1 MAVRH
6 TAAGCCRNGAGNL
19 VADPAGLLHT
29 LPMPTPVSP
38 KPPHVREITPR
49 SVAVGLLVALV
60 IGASYPYVV
69 LKFGFG
75 PNISV
80 VSAFFGFMA
89 LGLFS
94 KTYNRWENNIVQT
107 AGTTAGQIAFLCW
120 LLAAFDI
127 LAAEPESGFDV
138 HLTRMQ
144 TFVWLSASG
153 LLGVLLA
160 VPLRR
165 HFIEDENLPFPDGIA
180 AGETLIMLD
189 SRGEQARKSAFV
201 MFGALILS
209 GSTFL
214 ATQLRWIVD
223 NIPVAVN
230 AFSARVGLGFGVSLL
245 NIGSGMII
253 GLRISAS
260 MLIGGVIGWVLAPPW
275 LLSRGLISAD
285 ARRVDILLLIM
296 WPAVGMLVAGG
307 MSALLL
313 RWGVLVRTF
322 KGLAS
327 SASASGDLPLR
338 WVWVGSLAASIFLV
352 GVQAVFF
359 GTPVWHS
366 VVAIALSVPLGLVA
380 LRVLG
385 ETNWG
390 PISTMTNVMQAIF
403 GGLAPGDLR
412 ANMVSSGITGAV
424 AAESEGLMQDFRTGQ
439 MVGSTP
445 RMLTYMQLLSVPVG
459 ALALAFMYPL
469 LRDTYG
475 VIGENAQLLSPTS
488 QRWVGF
494 AKLVTQELTGPAAA
508 NPAAAAR
515 LAWMTTSLA
524 VGALIGVVLTLLE
537 QKERWRPYVPS
548 PTGMGIAML
557 IPINAVTMIFVG
569 AAADSVWAKASPDS
583 HERYSIPIASGLI
596 AGEALVAVVIPLL
609 VTVGLMRLA

>member
-1 MAVRH
+1 
-6 TAAGCCRNGAGNL
+6 
-19 VADPAGLLHT
+19 
-29 LPMPTPVSP
+29 
-38 KPPHVREITPR
+38 
-49 SVAVGLLVALV
+49 LLVALV

-80 VSAFFGFMA
+80 VSAFFGFLA

-94 KTYNRWENNIVQT
+94 RNYNRWENNIVQT

-127 LAAEPESGFDV
+127 LAAEPGSGFDV

-144 TFVWLSASG
+144 TFIWLSASG

-160 VPLRR
+160 VPLRK

-180 AGETLIMLD
+180 AGETVIMLD
-189 SRGEQARKSAFV
+189 SHGEQARKSAFAMV
-201 MFGALILS
+201 GALAAS
-209 GSTFL
+209 GLTFL
-214 ATQLRWIVD
+214 ATQLRWVVD
-223 NIPVAVN
+223 AIPVAVN
-230 AFSARVGLGFGVSLL
+230 AFSARVGFGFGVSLL
-245 NIGSGMII
+245 NIGSGIII

-260 MLIGGVIGWVLAPPW
+260 MFIGGVIGWVIMPPW
-275 LLSRGLISAD
+275 LLSQGLLAAD
-285 ARRVDILLLIM
+285 GRRVDILLLIM

-307 MSALLL
+307 LSGLLF
-313 RWGVLVRTF
+313 RWRVLVRSF

-327 SASASGDLPLR
+327 SASVSGDLPLR
-338 WVWVGSLAASIFLV
+338 WVWMGGLAATVFLIV
-352 GVQAVFF
+352 VQALFF

-366 VVAIALSVPLGLVA
+366 IVAILLSVPLGLVA

-390 PISTMTNVMQAIF
+390 PISTMTNVMQAFF
-403 GGLAPGDLR
+403 GALAPGDLR
-412 ANMVSSGITGAV
+412 ANMVSSGITAAV

-439 MVGSTP
+439 MIQSTP
-445 RMLTYMQLLSVPVG
+445 RMLTYMQLVAVPVG

-475 VIGENAQLLSPTS
+475 VIGDNAQLLSPTS

-494 AKLVTQELTGPAAA
+494 AKLVTQELTGPGASADA
-508 NPAAAAR
+508 VAR
-515 LAWMTTSLA
+515 VSWMTTSLI
-524 VGALIGVVLTLLE
+524 VGAIVGFLLTLLE
-537 QKERWRPYVPS
+537 QKESWRPYVPS

-557 IPINAVTMIFVG
+557 IPINAVTVIFIG
-569 AAADSVWAKASPDS
+569 AVADRIWAKVAPEHHD
-583 HERYSIPIASGLI
+583 RYSIPLASGLI

-609 VTVGLMRLA
+609 VTTGLMRLP

>member
-1 MAVRH
+1 LPS
-6 TAAGCCRNGAGNL
+6 TS
-19 VADPAGLLHT
+19 PA
-29 LPMPTPVSP
+29 
-38 KPPHVREITPR
+38 KPPHVREITAR
-49 SVAVGLLVALV
+49 SLVVGLLVALV

-94 KTYNRWENNIVQT
+94 SNYNRWENNIVQT
-107 AGTTAGQIAFLCW
+107 AGTTAGQISFLCW

-127 LAAEPESGFDV
+127 LAAEPGSGFDV
-138 HLTRMQ
+138 HLTRLQ

-180 AGETLIMLD
+180 AGETVIMLD
-189 SRGEQARKSAFV
+189 SRGPQARKSAFM
-201 MFGALILS
+201 MFAALILS
-209 GSTFL
+209 GLTFL
-214 ATQLRWIVD
+214 ATQLRLVID
-223 NIPVAVN
+223 SIPLAVN
-230 AFSARVGLGFGVSLL
+230 AFSARVGFGFGVSLL

-253 GLRISAS
+253 GLRISSS
-260 MLIGGVIGWVLAPPW
+260 MLIGGIIGWVIAPPW
-275 LLSRGLISAD
+275 LLSRGLLSSD

-313 RWGVLVRTF
+313 RWSVLVRTF
-322 KGLAS
+322 KGLSS
-327 SASASGDLPLR
+327 SATMSGDLPLR
-338 WVWVGSLAASIFLV
+338 WVWVGGLAGSIFLI
-352 GVQAVFF
+352 GVQALFF

-366 VVAIALSVPLGLVA
+366 VVAIALSVPLGLVG

-390 PISTMTNVMQAIF
+390 PISTMTNVIQAVF
-403 GGLAPGDLR
+403 GGIAPGDLR
-412 ANMVSSGITGAV
+412 ANMVSSGIAGAV
-424 AAESEGLMQDFRTGQ
+424 AAESEGLMQDFRAGQ
-439 MVGSTP
+439 MIGSTP
-445 RMLTYMQLLSVPVG
+445 RMLTYMQLLAVPVG

-475 VIGENAQLLSPTS
+475 VIGDNAQLLSPTS

-508 NPAAAAR
+508 DPAVAAR
-515 LAWMTTSLA
+515 IAWMTTSLGI
-524 VGALIGVVLTLLE
+524 GALIGVALTLLE
-537 QKERWRPYVPS
+537 QNHKWRPYIPS
-548 PTGMGIAML
+548 PAGVGIAML
-557 IPINAVTMIFVG
+557 IPINAVTVIFLG
-569 AAADSVWAKASPDS
+569 AAADAVWARAAPDS
-583 HERYSIPIASGLI
+583 HDRYSIPIASGFI

-609 VTVGLMRLA
+609 VTVGLMRLP

>member
-1 MAVRH
+1 MPLAQPVDENVS
-6 TAAGCCRNGAGNL
+6 AAISQK
-19 VADPAGLLHT
+19 PAHI
-29 LPMPTPVSP
+29 
-38 KPPHVREITPR
+38 RELSPR
-49 SVAVGLLVALV
+49 SVAVGLFVALL

-80 VSAFFGFMA
+80 VSAFFGFLA

-94 KTYNRWENNIVQT
+94 RNYNRWENNIVQT

-127 LAAEPESGFDV
+127 LAAEPDSGFDV
-138 HLTRMQ
+138 HLTRVQ
-144 TFVWLSASG
+144 SWVWLSASG

-160 VPLRR
+160 VPLRK

-189 SRGEQARKSAFV
+189 SRGPQARASAFAMV
-201 MFGALILS
+201 GALVLS
-209 GSTFL
+209 GLTFL
-214 ATQLRWIVD
+214 ATQLKWIAE
-223 NIPVAVN
+223 NIAVVVN
-230 AFSARVGLGFGVSLL
+230 GFSARVGLGFGVSLL

-260 MLIGGVIGWVLAPPW
+260 MFLGGIIGWVLAPPW
-275 LLSRGLISAD
+275 LLARGLIAAD
-285 ARRVDILLLIM
+285 ARRVDILLVVM
-296 WPAVGMLVAGG
+296 WPAVGMLTAGG
-307 MSALLL
+307 IAGLLL
-313 RWGVLVRTF
+313 RWNVLIKSF
-322 KGLAS
+322 KGLA
-327 SASASGDLPLR
+327 AGGTSGDLPLR
-338 WVWVGSLAASIFLV
+338 WVWLGSVVAALFLII
-352 GVQAVFF
+352 VQRLFF

-366 VVAIALSVPLGLVA
+366 AVAIVLSVPLGLVA

-390 PISTMTNVMQAIF
+390 PISTMTNLMQAMF
-403 GGLAPGDLR
+403 GVIAPGDLR
-412 ANMVSSGITGAV
+412 ASMVSSGIAGAV
-424 AAESEGLMQDFRTGQ
+424 AAESEGLMQDFRAGQ
-439 MVGSTP
+439 MIGSTP
-445 RMLTYMQLLSVPVG
+445 RVLTYMQLLAVPFG

-475 VIGENAQLLSPTS
+475 VIGEHAQLLSPTS

-494 AKLVTQELTGPAAA
+494 AKIVTRELSGTGVISA
-508 NPAAAAR
+508 AAAAR
-515 LAWMTTSLA
+515 LSWMKMSFA
-524 VGALIGVVLTLLE
+524 IGALVGIALTLLE
-537 QKERWRPYVPS
+537 QRPAWRSLVPS

-557 IPINAVTMIFVG
+557 IPINAVTMIFLG
-569 AAADSVWAKASPDS
+569 AAVDRVWAKAAPAS

-609 VTVGLMRLA
+609 VTVGLMKLP

>member
-1 MAVRH
+1 
-6 TAAGCCRNGAGNL
+6 
-19 VADPAGLLHT
+19 
-29 LPMPTPVSP
+29 LPSPTSQ
-38 KPPHVREITPR
+38 KPPHIRELTPR
-49 SVAVGLLVALV
+49 SVAVGLIVALV

-94 KTYNRWENNIVQT
+94 RNYNRWENNIVQT
-107 AGTTAGQIAFLCW
+107 AGTTAGQISFLCW

-127 LAAEPESGFDV
+127 LAAEPGSGFDV
-138 HLTRMQ
+138 HLTRLQ

-160 VPLRR
+160 VPLRK

-180 AGETLIMLD
+180 AGETVIMLD

-201 MFGALILS
+201 MIGSLLLS
-209 GSTFL
+209 GVTFL
-214 ATQLRWIVD
+214 ATQLRWVVDSIPLIV
-223 NIPVAVN
+223 NT
-230 AFSARVGLGFGVSLL
+230 FSARVGLGFGVSLL

-260 MLIGGVIGWVLAPPW
+260 MLIGGIIGWVIVPPW
-275 LLSRGLISAD
+275 LLSQGLIAVD

-313 RWGVLVRTF
+313 RWGVLMRTF

-327 SASASGDLPLR
+327 SGSMSGDLPLR
-338 WVWVGSLAASIFLV
+338 WVWIGSLAASIFLIV
-352 GVQAVFF
+352 VQAYFF

-366 VVAIALSVPLGLVA
+366 IVAIVLSVPLGLVA

-390 PISTMTNVMQAIF
+390 PISTMTNVIQAVF
-403 GGLAPGDLR
+403 GAIAPGDLR
-412 ANMVSSGITGAV
+412 ASMVSSGITGAV
-424 AAESEGLMQDFRTGQ
+424 AAESEGLMQDFRAGQ
-439 MVGSTP
+439 MIGSTP
-445 RMLTYMQLLSVPVG
+445 RMLTYMQLLAVPVG

-475 VIGENAQLLSPTS
+475 VIGDNAQLLSPTS

-515 LAWMTTSLA
+515 IAWMTTSLG
-524 VGALIGVVLTLLE
+524 VGALVGVVLTFLE
-537 QKERWRPYVPS
+537 QNSRWRPYIPS

-557 IPINAVTMIFVG
+557 IPVNAVTMIFLG
-569 AAADSVWAKASPDS
+569 AAADSIWAKASPES

-609 VTVGLMRLA
+609 VTLGLMNLP